1 MYKAVY
7 TKTVTQE
14 CFEKEGVLE
23 SFAKLIGNKT
33 GARVSFLVTFPAT
46 FLIKNSVKSVEYF
59 KTLFS

>member
-7 TKTVTQE
+7 TTAVTQE

-23 SFAKLIGNKT
+23 SFANLIENKT
-33 GARVSFLVTFPAT
+33 GARVSFLVTFPVA

>member
-7 TKTVTQE
+7 TKAVTQE
-14 CFEKEGVLE
+14 CFEKGVLE